1 MNNLNMMYLDS
12 NVFIYPLIYESD
24 LEESIK
30 RADYYLNLLVTGKI
44 VGYTCTLTWDE
55 VFYIVK
61 RTNGSEE
68 AGRAGTFLLTFPNL
82 KFVNVDFG
90 IISNAQKIAQR
101 FNIMPRDAIH
111 AACALEYC
119 NGEIISNDLDFDG
132 VKGLKRKF

>member
-1 MNNLNMMYLDS
+1 MIYLDS
-12 NVFIYPLIYESD
+12 NVFIYSLIYESG
-24 LEESIK
+24 LNESVK
-30 RADYYLNLLVTGKI
+30 KADYYLDLLIKGKI
-44 VGYTCTLTWDE
+44 VGYTCALTWDE

-61 RTNGSEE
+61 RTNGFEE
-68 AGRAGTFLLTFPNL
+68 AGRAGKFLLTFPNL

-111 AACALEYC
+111 ASCALEYC

-132 VKGLKRKF
+132 ITGLKRKF

>member
-24 LEESIK
+24 LEESVK
-30 RADYYLNLLVTGKI
+30 KAGYYLDLLITGKI

-61 RTNGSEE
+61 RSIGIEE
-68 AGRAGTFLLTFPNL
+68 AGQAGKVLLAFPNL
-82 KFVNVDFG
+82 KFVNVDFE
-90 IISNAQKIAQR
+90 IISKAQKIAQG
-101 FNIMPRDAIH
+101 FNVMPRDAIH

-132 VKGLKRKF
+132 IIGLKRKF